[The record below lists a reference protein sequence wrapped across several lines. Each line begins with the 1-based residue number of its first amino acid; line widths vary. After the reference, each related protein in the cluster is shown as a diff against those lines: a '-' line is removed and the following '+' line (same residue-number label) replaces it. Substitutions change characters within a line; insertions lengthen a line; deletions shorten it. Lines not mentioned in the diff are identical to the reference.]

1 MPFLF
6 HNTLN
11 DLLTSPHRLPFVWLI
26 LMSLVTSCSTS
37 ILVESTSSRRPYD
50 FEASALHPEVVTYLH
65 SGTLSVYIN
74 LDRDELLYTRDGE
87 NTPFTSKVLV
97 QINDERWIWTDTLT
111 SETPRWLSNKF
122 DLNNIVT
129 EGSKETGSWLSFE
142 ITDQNRN
149 SSIKNAAEISEVLLW
164 NLNENWPLSN
174 SNAATGTPLKIISAR
189 PNSWKVS
196 HVVPPNSL
204 PAPPFSRYR
213 NPLDTLTAAPHSI
226 VDEDWITL
234 EGVQKFAST
243 SNDMEF
249 VIYGRHED
257 FPDAKDVLFLIES
270 TRYIATRSEY
280 SAMQKASHPKEALDD
295 FWLSCGK
302 SPEKSKE
309 LIKTYYARVEEANR
323 YFSGLLEGWRTDR
336 GMIHI
341 IHGVPNR
348 VRRDYWNEYWTYGEE
363 GTSNTL
369 TFRFRRR
376 RHELDNN
383 VFKLERNIVFKST
396 WDRMVTSWR
405 NGRVQR
411 D

>member
-1 MPFLF
+1 
-6 HNTLN
+6 
-11 DLLTSPHRLPFVWLI
+11 
-26 LMSLVTSCSTS
+26 MSLFSSCSTS
-37 ILVESTSSRRPYD
+37 TLVDSTSSRRPYD
-50 FEASALHPEVVTYLH
+50 FEASTLHPEVVTYLH

-74 LDRDELLYTRDGE
+74 IDRDELLYTREGE

-97 QINDERWIWTDTLT
+97 QLNDVRWIWTDTLK
-111 SETPRWLSNKF
+111 SETPRWLTNKF
-122 DLNNIVT
+122 DLNNILS
-129 EGSKETGSWLSFE
+129 EGAIQAGDWLSYN

-149 SSIKNAAEISEVLLW
+149 SSIKNAAEIREVLIW

-174 SNAATGTPLKIISAR
+174 ANAATGTPLKIISSGSSTW
-189 PNSWKVS
+189 NVS
-196 HVVPPNSL
+196 HVIPQKSL
-204 PAPPFSRYR
+204 PAPPFSRYS
-213 NPLDTLTAAPHSI
+213 NPLDTLTAPAHSI
-226 VDEDWITL
+226 IEEDWITL
-234 EGVQKFAST
+234 EGVQKFT
-243 SNDMEF
+243 SPTNDIEF

-257 FPDAKDVLFLIES
+257 FPAAKDVLFLIES

-280 SAMQKASHPKEALDD
+280 AAMQKVSHPKEALDD

-376 RHELDNN
+376 PHTLDNN
-383 VFKLERNIVFKST
+383 AFKLERNIVFKLT

>member
-1 MPFLF
+1 
-6 HNTLN
+6 
-11 DLLTSPHRLPFVWLI
+11 
-26 LMSLVTSCSTS
+26 
-37 ILVESTSSRRPYD
+37 
-50 FEASALHPEVVTYLH
+50 
-65 SGTLSVYIN
+65 
-74 LDRDELLYTRDGE
+74 
-87 NTPFTSKVLV
+87 VLV
-97 QINDERWIWTDTLT
+97 QLNDERWIWTDTLT

-122 DLNNIVT
+122 DLNNIIS
-129 EGSKETGSWLSFE
+129 EGSKETGSWLGFE

-149 SSIKNAAEISEVLLW
+149 SSIKNAAEIREVLIW

-174 SNAATGTPLKIISAR
+174 SNAATGTPLKIISAGTSTW
-189 PNSWKVS
+189 NVF
-196 HVVPPNSL
+196 HVVPPKSL

-226 VDEDWITL
+226 IEEDWITL
-234 EGVQKFAST
+234 EGVQKFTST

-280 SAMQKASHPKEALDD
+280 SAMQMASHPKESLDD

-341 IHGVPNR
+341 VHGVPNR

-376 RHELDNN
+376 QHELDNN
-383 VFKLERNIVFKST
+383 LFKLERNIVFKST

>member
-1 MPFLF
+1 
-6 HNTLN
+6 
-11 DLLTSPHRLPFVWLI
+11 
-26 LMSLVTSCSTS
+26 MSLLTSCSTS
-37 ILVESTSSRRPYD
+37 RLVDSTSSRRPYD
-50 FEASALHPEVVTYLH
+50 FEASALHPEVVTYHH

-74 LDRDELLYTRDGE
+74 IDRDELLYTRDGE

-97 QINDERWIWTDTLT
+97 QLNDERWIWTDTLT

-122 DLNNIVT
+122 DLNNIIT
-129 EGSKETGSWLSFE
+129 AGSEEDGTWLSFE

-149 SSIKNAAEISEVLLW
+149 TSIKNVAEIRDVLIW

-174 SNAATGTPLKIISAR
+174 SNAATGTPLKIMSAR
-189 PNSWKVS
+189 PSTWNVS
-196 HVVPPNSL
+196 HVIPPKSL

-213 NPLDTLTAAPHSI
+213 NPLDTLTASPHSI
-226 VDEDWITL
+226 TEENWITL
-234 EGVQKFAST
+234 EGVQKFTSP

-249 VIYGRHED
+249 LIYGRHED

-280 SAMQKASHPKEALDD
+280 AAMQNASHPKEALDD

-302 SPEKSKE
+302 SPEKSKA
-309 LIKTYYARVEEANR
+309 LIKTYYERVEEANR
-323 YFSGLLEGWRTDR
+323 YFSGILEGWRTDR

-341 IHGVPNR
+341 IHGVPNK

-383 VFKLERNIVFKST
+383 TFKLERNIVFKST